1 MKLLSPTRISL
12 RVRPPFAVRQETPLF
27 YMFSSRLSLTMI
39 ESEPLRRSDSMPS
52 AHVLKPVIASRLSIA
67 PPRTKNQFTSS
78 AHRRR

>member
-12 RVRPPFAVRQETPLF
+12 RVRPPFAVMPEIPLF
-27 YMFSSRLSLTMI
+27 CMLSTRLSLTMI

-52 AHVLKPVIASRLSIA
+52 ARVLEPAIAFRLSIA

>member
-1 MKLLSPTRISL
+1 MNLLSPTRISL

-27 YMFSSRLSLTMI
+27 YMLSTRLSLILI

-52 AHVLKPVIASRLSIA
+52 ARVLEPAIAFRLSIA

-78 AHRRR
+78 AHRRQ